1 MKRTWVN
8 GRAADFVV
16 NNLCVNG
23 KLFKKNIIFSYFI
36 LEITLKS
43 MLSFIKYIY

>member
-1 MKRTWVN
+1 MKRLWVN

-23 KLFKKNIIFSYFI
+23 KLLKKNIILSYFI
-36 LEITLKS
+36 LEITVKS